1 MLLLSLIPPSYIVAP
16 NRELA
21 NKPFF
26 NSSTSSFS
34 SQTNNLP
41 TVDLFNNT
49 EIDILKGRS
58 PDNYDEV
65 RGRSHS
71 CSLHSSRDNS
81 MISITSSKLYHQRME
96 ENNGININDINNTPS
111 ELSYETSQ
119 EREIYLRAVAENS
132 KDMLPSQGKLT
143 NTNHLQHGP
152 KKIPDSTP
160 T

>member
-41 TVDLFNNT
+41 TVDLFSNT
-49 EIDILKGRS
+49 WMDILKGRS
-58 PDNYDEV
+58 PNNYNEV
-65 RGRSHS
+65 RGKNHS

-81 MISITSSKLYHQRME
+81 MISMTSSKLYHQRME
-96 ENNGININDINNTPS
+96 ENNGMDIDDIINTS
-111 ELSYETSQ
+111 FELSYEVSQ
-119 EREIYLRAVAENS
+119 EREIYLRAAAENS
-132 KDMLPSQGKLT
+132 EDILPLQGRIT
-143 NTNHLQHGP
+143 NINHL
-152 KKIPDSTP
+152 
-160 T
+160 